1 MDSQSG
7 ERLKT
12 AALMFDNSPSCYF
25 SQQYDI
31 WVMPCTNLKACRF
44 GILQMPRGRD
54 GQKHL
59 KKILAPQTNKSTSPL
74 MHVWNTAL
82 FHKPNRYTTCFS
94 LHSLFLLQYYYYFKY
109 IYIFLCTCM
118 YKHTYMHSC
127 VRNISLKKNKK
138 ENSLPIYPQVKKYQ
152 LK

>member
-1 MDSQSG
+1 
-7 ERLKT
+7 
-12 AALMFDNSPSCYF
+12 
-25 SQQYDI
+25 
-31 WVMPCTNLKACRF
+31 MPCTHLKACRF

-94 LHSLFLLQYYYYFKY
+94 LHSLFLLQYCYYFKY

-127 VRNISLKKNKK
+127 VRNISLKKKQERKQLANISSSEKIPAK
-138 ENSLPIYPQVKKYQ
+138 IKAIYERRH
-152 LK
+152 